1 MVYALHFG
9 AISAISQVHQTLSRR
24 RARSRSHSMKALA
37 ASLQDTL
44 VISSPIPIP
53 YVGYLTV
60 LPSVLPNDPV
70 EGDLKGISA

>member
-9 AISAISQVHQTLSRR
+9 AISAISQVHPTLSRQ
-24 RARSRSHSMKALA
+24 RARSRKKALA

-60 LPSVLPNDPV
+60 LPSAFTQRSGCGQL
-70 EGDLKGISA
+70 ERAGILA